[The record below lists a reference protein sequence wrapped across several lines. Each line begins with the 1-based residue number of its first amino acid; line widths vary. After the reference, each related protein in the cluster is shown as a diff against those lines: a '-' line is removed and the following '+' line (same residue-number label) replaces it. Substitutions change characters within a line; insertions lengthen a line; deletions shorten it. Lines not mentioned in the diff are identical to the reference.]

1 MYNNTVLGTEGLINS
16 TYFGPEGLFK
26 NKNSRLS
33 SSQMCIVEVPLAVF
47 TLRTRTMFFFSLWLK
62 RLSHGMYKDL
72 RVKLEK

>member
-33 SSQMCIVEVPLAVF
+33 SSQMCIVEVPLSVF
-47 TLRTRTMFFFSLWLK
+47 TLRT
-62 RLSHGMYKDL
+62 
-72 RVKLEK
+72 